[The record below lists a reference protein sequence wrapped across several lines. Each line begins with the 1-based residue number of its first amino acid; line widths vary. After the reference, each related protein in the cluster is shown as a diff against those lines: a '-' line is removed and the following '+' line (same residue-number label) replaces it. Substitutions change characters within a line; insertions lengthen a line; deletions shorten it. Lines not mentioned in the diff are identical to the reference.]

1 MRSFLTSSHFS
12 IIVEREMLII
22 IGLKR
27 ITKSYTLGPEKLR
40 AKLVSHMGVI
50 VAWLLDLVSFL

>member
-1 MRSFLTSSHFS
+1 
-12 IIVEREMLII
+12 MLII